1 MKTLHE
7 SILGDDFDINETD
20 LINSTL
26 KSILND
32 SVYDEYFDGE
42 FKIIN
47 DSLCIDWDGIVTR
60 EFLFDELYKGIQIL
74 PVKIKSIK
82 FGFRGGLKGV
92 LLHVSPRVVYS
103 GLAVWGRNIQ
113 VDGYAYS
120 LTSIEIKFKNFSFL
134 SIGNI
139 SFNYICPTFV
149 GKSYISCNI
158 MNLTQNYITTSKSTI
173 IDIGLI
179 AFTHPSKK
187 LMRVLKKMG
196 AQPLNEETLGDLN
209 PFDVLFGC
217 KQERT
222 ELRKIVFIFDAI
234 SKDANIAFSW
244 NRHHPYAV
252 HGGERKKIEMKD
264 GWSAHIGLLKP
275 WSETQV

>member
-7 SILGDDFDINETD
+7 SILDNDFDVNDAD
-20 LINSTL
+20 LINSAL

-32 SVYDEYFDGE
+32 SIYDEHFDGE
-42 FKIIN
+42 FEIIN

-60 EFLFDELYKGIQIL
+60 EFLFDELYKGIQTL

-82 FGFRGGLKGV
+82 FGFRGGLKDV
-92 LLHVSPRVVYS
+92 LLRVDPRAVYS

-113 VDGYAYS
+113 VNGYAYS
-120 LTSIEIKFKNFSFL
+120 STSIEIKFKNFSFL
-134 SIGNI
+134 SMGNI
-139 SFNYICPTFV
+139 CFNYICPTFV
-149 GKSYISCNI
+149 GKSYISCNVMDLI
-158 MNLTQNYITTSKSTI
+158 QNHITTSKSTI

-179 AFTHPSKK
+179 AFVHPSKK
-187 LMRVLKKMG
+187 LMRALKKMG
-196 AQPLNEETLGDLN
+196 ALPLNEETLGDLN

-222 ELRKIVFIFDAI
+222 ELRKIVFIRDTM

-244 NRHHPYAV
+244 SRHHPYAM

-264 GWSAHIGLLKP
+264 GWIAHIGLLKP